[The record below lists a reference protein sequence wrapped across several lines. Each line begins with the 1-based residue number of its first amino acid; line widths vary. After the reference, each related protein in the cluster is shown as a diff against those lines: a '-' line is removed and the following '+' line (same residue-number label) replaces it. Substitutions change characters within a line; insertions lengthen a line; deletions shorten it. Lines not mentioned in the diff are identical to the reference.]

1 MIMENNELEKNLDAY
16 KYISEFIDFLD
27 SQIKNNKEEE
37 E

>member
-1 MIMENNELEKNLDAY
+1 MKNNELKKILDDY
-16 KYISEFIDFLD
+16 KDINEFIDFLD